1 MRLIRFTLIKMKI
14 RARLSLLATATPVCY
29 AAWPDLPFNVSGRDI
44 ISASGDKVVFAG
56 VNWPGAADTMLPEGL
71 QYNSIA
77 NIAGFVKS
85 AGMNVVRLT
94 FAIEMIDDYFNDS
107 PKQSLQATLNNA
119 LGEANG
125 STVLE
130 RILSNNPQFTAESTR
145 LDVSPLLRGTVAML
159 ITSEGV

>member
-1 MRLIRFTLIKMKI
+1 MRLGTG
-14 RARLSLLATATPVCY
+14 LSLVAAATPVCY
-29 AAWPDLPFNVSGRDI
+29 AAWPDLPFSVSGRDI
-44 ISASGDKVVFAG
+44 LSASGEKVVFAG

-107 PKQSLQATLNNA
+107 PNQSLQATLNNA
-119 LGEANG
+119 LGETNG

-130 RILSNNPQFTAESTR
+130 QILSKNPQFTAESTR
-145 LDVSPLLRGTVAML
+145 LDVSPSSNALWWY
-159 ITSEGV
+159 